1 MNLKNARPVPKKEVL
16 DFINEQIPNSNLY
29 DLKSIPI
36 FCDDYFHWIKDSKAV
51 NLSGL
56 EKFESKSYTHGTAQ
70 AFDFF
75 YNKYHNRRMRCFK
88 GDFIYHKL
96 CWKQNMEWKYLEDD
110 DLKENDA
117 VILSVPFSDSGGIH
131 PQTDELLDKCDEL
144 KVPVIID
151 SAYMIIANKINFN
164 FDRDCIE
171 SVCFSLSKGFYGA
184 EKLRI
189 GLRLSKKFTDDG
201 IEVFNLMEMVNMVG
215 VYVGHQ
221 IIKCFPHDYNV
232 NTFRSRQSDFCYSM
246 NLKRSNCVI
255 FGLADKD
262 DLEYKEHD
270 RGTDFRRVCLSPLLG
285 DMEDLHYV

>member
-1 MNLKNARPVPKKEVL
+1 MKDKLIAIIEK
-16 DFINEQIPNSNLY
+16 Y
-29 DLKSIPI
+29 DLLAKQMASPEI
-36 FCDDYFHWIKDSKAV
+36 FSNQEKLTLIAKEHRSLEEIVIVSKKYISLLDQIADDRTI
-51 NLSGL
+51 L
-56 EKFESKSYTHGTAQ
+56 EG
-70 AFDFF
+70 
-75 YNKYHNRRMRCFK
+75 
-88 GDFIYHKL
+88 
-96 CWKQNMEWKYLEDD
+96 EDD
-110 DLKENDA
+110 DLKENHS
-117 VILSVPFSDSGGIH
+117 VILTVPYYDSGGIH
-131 PQTDELLDKCDEL
+131 PQTDELLDKCHEL
-144 KVPVIID
+144 KIPVIID
-151 SAYMIIANKINFN
+151 SAYMIIANKIEFN

-221 IIKCFPHDYNV
+221 IIKYFPHDYNV

-262 DLEYKEHD
+262 DPKYKEHD

>member
-1 MNLKNARPVPKKEVL
+1 M
-16 DFINEQIPNSNLY
+16 
-29 DLKSIPI
+29 
-36 FCDDYFHWIKDSKAV
+36 
-51 NLSGL
+51 
-56 EKFESKSYTHGTAQ
+56 
-70 AFDFF
+70 
-75 YNKYHNRRMRCFK
+75 
-88 GDFIYHKL
+88 
-96 CWKQNMEWKYLEDD
+96 
-110 DLKENDA
+110 
-117 VILSVPFSDSGGIH
+117 
-131 PQTDELLDKCDEL
+131 EL
-144 KVPVIID
+144 KKVGYCYASINQLKLKLDNYFNEYQDNYFYIFNVKTNLGLNYQLVVKRD
-151 SAYMIIANKINFN
+151 KINFN

-221 IIKCFPHDYNV
+221 IIKYFPHDYNV

-262 DLEYKEHD
+262 DPKYKEHD